1 MCPLTLIELAASITA
16 ESHASWR
23 ERYGLTLAAGRRCL
37 ATCHDRDRIQEY
49 HKVRVR
55 FMRTSLRHALGTALS
70 CEAWDNESQPCL
82 NAQVVSI

>member
-1 MCPLTLIELAASITA
+1 MCPLTLIELAASIRA

-37 ATCHDRDRIQEY
+37 ATTQI
-49 HKVRVR
+49 RVR
-55 FMRTSLRHALGTALS
+55 FMRTVLRHALGTALS

-82 NAQVVSI
+82 NAQVVSS